1 MKKIFIITIV
11 VAVLAAL
18 ICTVALAAVQPD
30 PKVMPYYG
38 EGWYFDIEEKEY
50 PYITVIPQD
59 RQEPQVYGNGY
70 VGKVE
75 PEEKKYD
82 IILLGQ

>member
-1 MKKIFIITIV
+1 MKKIVTITLII
-11 VAVLAAL
+11 AVLTAS
-18 ICTVALAAVQPD
+18 ICTVAFAAFHKEPETTV
-30 PKVMPYYG
+30 YRG
-38 EGWYFDIEEKEY
+38 EEWHFDVEEKEY
-50 PYITVIPQD
+50 PFITVIPQD

-70 VGKVE
+70 VGKAE